1 MKRNKNPPCQKGSS
15 DREPVPGCHEIKEFL
30 RSKNVEFEGIDLAA
44 NKEARD
50 IVIAK
55 TGHIGTPIVQIG
67 DEYIFGF
74 DQKKMESQLKQTV
87 ESKEGFY
94 SSS

>member
-1 MKRNKNPPCQKGSS
+1 MH
-15 DREPVPGCHEIKEFL
+15 GCHEIKEFL
-30 RSKNVEFEGIDLAA
+30 RSKNMEFEEIDLAA

-55 TGHIGTPIVQIG
+55 TRNIGAPIVQIG
-67 DEYIFGF
+67 DEFIFGF
-74 DQKKMESQLKQTV
+74 DQKKMESQLKHTV

-94 SSS
+94 SSG